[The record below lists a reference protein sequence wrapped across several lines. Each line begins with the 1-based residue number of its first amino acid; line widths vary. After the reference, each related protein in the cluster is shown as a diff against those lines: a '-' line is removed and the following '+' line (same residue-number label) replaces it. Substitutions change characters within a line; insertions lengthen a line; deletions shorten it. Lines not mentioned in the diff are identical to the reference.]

1 MPSENISRDTKDMKI
16 AGCDVQLV
24 FLNSGGD
31 WTVVGTLSSGTAE
44 NKNKEAITSGPW
56 STRDLAEQKALERIT
71 ELLGHNEDRSTS
83 RVNNPGE
90 SSTDE
95 QLGEQLEQH
104 Q

>member
-1 MPSENISRDTKDMKI
+1 MKDMKI

-24 FLNSGGD
+24 FLNSGAD
-31 WTVVGTLSSGTAE
+31 WTVVSTLSSGTAE
-44 NKNKEAITSGPW
+44 NKNKETMTSGPW
-56 STRDLAEQKALERIT
+56 ATRDLAEQKALEEIT

-83 RVNNPGE
+83 RVHNPGE

-95 QLGEQLEQH
+95 QPVKQRELH